1 MGSGSGAGHDRPV
14 DQLVNDVTMNSVLTP
29 EQQRHYQNPAL
40 IRRVLGQ
47 AKTIAMVG
55 LSPNTQR
62 PSHFVAS
69 YLRYEGYRII
79 PVNPRA
85 TEIFGERVYPDLL
98 SIDQEETGPI
108 DIVNV
113 FRRPEDCPEIARQA
127 VEIGAKALWLQ
138 LRVVSIEAAQIAE
151 AGALDVVMDRCIKI
165 EHGRYNGSL
174 HWVGMNTEIV
184 TARKARRWF

>member
-1 MGSGSGAGHDRPV
+1 MGSRSGAGSDR
-14 DQLVNDVTMNSVLTP
+14 LANAVTMNSLLTP
-29 EQQRHYQNPAL
+29 EQCTKYQDTGL
-40 IRRVLGQ
+40 IRRVLGD

-55 LSPNTQR
+55 LSPNSQR
-62 PSHFVAS
+62 PSYFVAS
-69 YLRYEGYRII
+69 YLRYEGYRVI

-85 TEIFGERVYPDLL
+85 TEILGETAYPDLK
-98 SIDQEETGPI
+98 SIDIEKTGPI

-127 VEIGAKALWLQ
+127 ITIGAKALWIQ
-138 LRVVSIEAAQIAE
+138 LRVVNQEAAQIAE
-151 AGALDVVMDRCIKI
+151 DAGLDVVMDRCVKI